1 MTQSTPSERPSW
13 RTRGKPVRVTVL
25 LVVLAGVLLWAWHDV
40 RSRRGRNEWN
50 RPLSVAIVLVRR
62 GPLDEAAVRAFEKRL
77 PALEDRLTAERRR
90 YVLDAPPPFA
100 FTFVGPVDAV
110 TGPPHADG
118 EGWIAAASQTWALW
132 RWTSGIDSAV
142 KLDTSSFDSR
152 IYVAAKAPA
161 DEEHAMVEG
170 ESEEGGRLGAVG
182 VELDVSMVD
191 FALFVATHELFH
203 TLGAAD
209 EYDPATGH
217 TVFPGG
223 LVDPARTPPLP
234 QAFAEIMA
242 RNRPVEPGVELPPET
257 LDELGVGPA
266 TARAIGWVQGFSLV
280 R

>member
-1 MTQSTPSERPSW
+1 MTQSTSSERPSW
-13 RTRGKPVRVTVL
+13 RTRGKPARVAVL
-25 LVVLAGVLLWAWHDV
+25 LVVLAGVLLWAWRDV

-50 RPLSVAIVLVRR
+50 RPLAVAIVLVRR
-62 GPLDEAAVRAFEKRL
+62 GPLDEVAVRGFENRL

-90 YVLDAPPPFA
+90 YEPGAPPPFA
-100 FTFVGPVDAV
+100 FTLVGPVDA
-110 TGPPHADG
+110 TAGPPHADG
-118 EGWIAAASQTWALW
+118 EGWLAAAQQTWALW
-132 RWTSGIDSAV
+132 RWTSAIDSAARV
-142 KLDTSSFDSR
+142 PTASFDSR

-170 ESEEGGRLGAVG
+170 ESEEGGRIGAVG
-182 VELDVSMVD
+182 VELDASMVD

-223 LVDPARTPPLP
+223 LVDPARAPPLP

-242 RNRPVEPGVELPPET
+242 RNRPVKLGVEVPPET
-257 LDELGVGPA
+257 LDELGVGPE
-266 TARAIGWVQGFSLV
+266 TAKAIGWL